1 MEIKSQSYCKTDKH
15 HLQQHFPTHVRVFT
29 AFSHRLTRNAG
40 VSSRLGTVITPWPH
54 RSQNNTHT
62 HTAFNRRTKR
72 QQAVQRSQ
80 VDEAAPPDEAAQ
92 SL

>member
-29 AFSHRLTRNAG
+29 AFSHRLTINAG

-62 HTAFNRRTKR
+62 QRFNRRTKR